1 MRMKRNITTNVFGQK
16 INKWLSGLRIFS
28 AQITAG
34 FCMPQ
39 HSVAW
44 LGETAYE
51 TGVMGV
57 VISSGSVGLPIFV
70 RKLRGLSYQDKRKL
84 STTRLAK

>member
-1 MRMKRNITTNVFGQK
+1 M
-16 INKWLSGLRIFS
+16 
-28 AQITAG
+28 
-34 FCMPQ
+34 
-39 HSVAW
+39 AW

-70 RKLRGLSYQDKRKL
+70 RKLSRLPYQDKRKL
-84 STTRLAK
+84 STTKLSK